1 MQPYIAI
8 FASLHFECERYVRYL
23 TNTKDIKMAKVE
35 VYSTNY
41 CPYCVRAKQLLD
53 AKDVD
58 YTEIDVT
65 GDDAARIALVEKS
78 GGRKTVPQIF
88 INGQSIG
95 GYDDL
100 RTLEEAGTLDTMLK

>member
-1 MQPYIAI
+1 
-8 FASLHFECERYVRYL
+8 
-23 TNTKDIKMAKVE
+23 MAKVE

-65 GDDAARIALVEKS
+65 GDDAARIDLVEKS
-78 GGRKTVPQIF
+78 GGRRTVPQIF

-100 RTLEEAGTLDTMLK
+100 RALEESGELDGMLG

>member
-1 MQPYIAI
+1 M
-8 FASLHFECERYVRYL
+8 
-23 TNTKDIKMAKVE
+23 TKVE
-35 VYSTNY
+35 VYSTTY

-65 GDDAARIALVEKS
+65 GDEAARSALVEKS

-88 INGQSIG
+88 INGVSIG

-100 RTLEEAGTLDTMLK
+100 RLLEETGKLDGLLGENNI

>member
-1 MQPYIAI
+1 MLHLYIFMGVTI
-8 FASLHFECERYVRYL
+8 LLLENRKR
-23 TNTKDIKMAKVE
+23 NMAKIE
-35 VYSTNY
+35 VYTTSY

-53 AKDVD
+53 AKDLD
-58 YTEIDVT
+58 YSEVDVT

-88 INGQSIG
+88 INGTSVG

-100 RTLEEAGTLDTMLK
+100 RALEESGTLDEMLV